1 MPAVREETMMPMQAT
16 QAVKGRESTFEV
28 HTLTSN
34 CAEEVISARQPRPV
48 TGKVSPRP
56 FFQRPHSDV
65 PRDKV
70 TILTAPDVSCSSPNP
85 YSLSPP
91 FSRLQLVGKVHW
103 SSTRDPSPSWRLQL
117 RSLRRPSSG
126 SQRWGQH
133 LPPVLLSHG
142 ADITFAKQGDQERLE
157 VKVKV
162 GMESASADHADD
174 LQPST

>member
-1 MPAVREETMMPMQAT
+1 MPMQAT